1 MPVQVV
7 ASAAGSL
14 ETITT
19 MLILLT
25 SVVASIV
32 RAVFCFLN
40 EWRLWWGLP
49 PGSKLPPM
57 PPWTSI
63 RGHVELLRED
73 FHRKKCIEWAKK
85 YGPVLRLNVNLMNV
99 VILNDFENIKKFC
112 NTKELLWRSHSFSG
126 YRDNYRGLG
135 QLNGKAWTANRRF
148 CLSMLRDLGFAK
160 TAMEGHMMEEF
171 RRVADSIGNANGKP
185 LDVMGCV
192 MPCTFNNIVSFFY
205 GGLFTH
211 DHPTRPKLHRLINRV
226 GSTVFSNTAHQFLPK
241 NVRRILGWIP
251 FTRDHRIAQVLAEL
265 DTFSKEQIEAY
276 KSTNYGDETGD
287 FIHGYTRKIQ
297 ECQGEFEPLFTGVQV
312 LELCGII
319 PVLDRSDTLK
329 LTQPAVNIFILLF
342 VEGAG
347 HERILDDDYLVG
359 NVNSFLM
366 AGTFST
372 TTAMTWQMINF
383 AQNPDTVQARVQREI
398 DDVIGQERI
407 PTWEDRK
414 RMPYTMACI
423 WELERWK
430 TGAPLGVA
438 RECAEDVVVGDI
450 YIPKGTIVIPNIWA
464 VHNDP
469 ILWKDPTKFHPER
482 YLSEDGMTLLHKPEH
497 LIPFSIG
504 HRSCAGETFAR
515 MEIFLIITFL
525 LQKYNVTPE
534 QPININFDNP
544 DTSILKISHIKLR
557 FLPRNIRKNQ

>member
-1 MPVQVV
+1 MFSLRIRHGLVRSISPYCLATFLQ
-7 ASAAGSL
+7 SAWDKSCFDICFVSCPSSGST
-14 ETITT
+14 ETTTT

-25 SVVASIV
+25 SVMASIV
-32 RAVFCFLN
+32 WVVFCFLN
-40 EWRLWWGLP
+40 EWRLWWGSP

-73 FHRKKCIEWAKK
+73 FHRNKCIEWAKK

-205 GGLFTH
+205 GGVFTH

-226 GSTVFSNTAHQFLPK
+226 GSTVFPNAAHQFLPK

-265 DTFSKEQIEAY
+265 DTFSKEQIQAY
-276 KSTNYGDETGD
+276 KSANYGDETGD

-297 ECQGEFEPLFTGVQV
+297 ECRGESEPLFT
-312 LELCGII
+312 
-319 PVLDRSDTLK
+319 
-329 LTQPAVNIFILLF
+329 
-342 VEGAG
+342 
-347 HERILDDDYLVG
+347 DDYLVG

-398 DDVIGQERI
+398 DDVIGQERM

-423 WELERWK
+423 WELERRK

-482 YLSEDGMTLLHKPEH
+482 YLSEDGKTLLPKPEH

-525 LQKYNVTPE
+525 LQKYHVTPE

-557 FLPRNIRKNQ
+557 FLPRNIGKNQ